1 MSNALPPS
9 TTPPRCR
16 APRLAALVGGL
27 LAAGLVHAADGH
39 HDPLEK
45 LNRATYAFN
54 DALDRMLARP
64 AAKAYKAV
72 TPPLVRQGV
81 SNFFGNLGYP
91 KVVINSALQGKFHDA
106 GTDLE
111 RLLVNTI
118 LGVGGFGDPA
128 SHFGI
133 PTHEE
138 DFGQTL
144 GKWGVPAGPYLVL
157 PLLGPSDFRDL
168 PARYVVD
175 RYFAPTHYLKSRKT
189 EYGIEAV
196 GLLDRRVDLLAA
208 DDALKSAFDPYA
220 LVRDAY
226 QQRREYVIHD
236 GNLPDASY
244 DEPSDIPE
252 TPPADTAQP
261 PPNEPKTP

>member
-1 MSNALPPS
+1 MLNVSDRS
-9 TTPPRCR
+9 SSPRPRR
-16 APRLAALVGGL
+16 APRLAALAGGV
-27 LAAGLVHAADGH
+27 LASGLVLAADGH

-128 SHFGI
+128 THFGI
-133 PTHEE
+133 PAHEE

-157 PLLGPSDFRDL
+157 PVLGPSDVRDA
-168 PARYVVD
+168 PARYVID
-175 RYFAPTHYLKSRKT
+175 RYFAPTHYLKSTKT

-196 GLLDRRVDLLAA
+196 GLLDRRVALLSA
-208 DDALKSAFDPYA
+208 DEALKSAFDPYA

-226 QQRREYVIHD
+226 QQRREYVVHD
-236 GNLPDASY
+236 GNLPESSY
-244 DEPSDIPE
+244 DEPSDVPE
-252 TPPADTAQP
+252 APPAEAAMP
-261 PPNEPKTP
+261 PPKEPKTP